1 MCSSVVC
8 CCLSL
13 HFGSVVFF
21 LGLVPHIR
29 YGCAYVLAHI
39 QRRDF
44 HRLRWLRGC
53 RCWCPQPA
61 YETHAHAHHIHTHNL
76 IIAVVLNVLW
86 RLHYPSVHCRYAIFG
101 RFESQPNWQREI
113 NFFLF
118 SRQQIHD
125 DEEKI
130 SFLFVCSVSRWWMNS
145 WTIEGNSSGCRS
157 AKLFSLVLDGRSEWH
172 RRRIADYWRYYF
184 VLWVIPVV
192 DTYEETRWMLMANAT
207 RVLCM
212 SSTIDWCR
220 PVTHMATFAERI
232 FFFSFFVPS
241 AIFRSNDKIP
251 AYSAERLN
259 NIPTA
264 YMSDFSAFG

>member
-1 MCSSVVC
+1 MLECRVLLFVVAFWFGRFLFRTCAAYSVRVCICFGTYTATRFSSA
-8 CCLSL
+8 SL
-13 HFGSVVFF
+13 AS
-21 LGLVPHIR
+21 R
-29 YGCAYVLAHI
+29 
-39 QRRDF
+39 
-44 HRLRWLRGC
+44 C

-130 SFLFVCSVSRWWMNS
+130 SFLFVCSASRWWMNS

-192 DTYEETRWMLMANAT
+192 DAYEETRWMLMAKAT

-212 SSTIDWCR
+212 SSTMDWCR

-232 FFFSFFVPS
+232 FFFF
-241 AIFRSNDKIP
+241 IFRSNDKIP